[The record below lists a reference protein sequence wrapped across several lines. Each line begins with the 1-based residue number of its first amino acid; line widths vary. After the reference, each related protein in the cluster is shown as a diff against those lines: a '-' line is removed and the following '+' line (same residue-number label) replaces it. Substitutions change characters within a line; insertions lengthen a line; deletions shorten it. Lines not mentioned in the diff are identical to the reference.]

1 MRKYLQE
8 RLEKKDVEKFL
19 QFPGEELIL
28 ATREHI
34 GPLAARI
41 LDELIIA
48 VPLSIALPVIA
59 YVFLHSVVLSL
70 ELLLVAIFIT
80 AGLAIR
86 QLVHWYFHL
95 YIVTTRKIAEV
106 SYSPLSSELSN
117 SILLDQ
123 LRCTEIDAEM
133 HGVISEVFDIGNV
146 VITFDRPTHQE
157 EFTLRKIR
165 SPRKVADMLSL
176 KLYKETQESPNQIWV
191 GRRKASYPE
200 EIHGTVL
207 PN

>member
-1 MRKYLQE
+1 MKEYLQE
-8 RLEKKDVEKFL
+8 KLETKDVEKFL
-19 QFPGEELIL
+19 QFPNEQLIL

-41 LDELIIA
+41 LDEMIIGL
-48 VPLSIALPVIA
+48 PLGIIIPVLA
-59 YVFLHSVVLSL
+59 YVFLHSVILSL
-70 ELLLVAIFIT
+70 ELLLVAAFII

-95 YIVTTRKIAEV
+95 YIVTTRKITEV

-133 HGVISEVFDIGNV
+133 HGVISEMFDIGNV

-157 EFTLRKIR
+157 EFTLKNIR
-165 SPRKVADMLSL
+165 SPRKVANILSL
-176 KLYKETQESPNQIWV
+176 KLYREAQESNQVWV
-191 GRRKASYPE
+191 GRRRTSYPP
-200 EIHGTVL
+200 EINGTIL
-207 PN
+207 SN